1 MEFQF
6 CPNCMAY
13 KRMRPVSAREE
24 QVSAGVIAAIMLAWL
39 LSRNSIHWTSWV
51 LAAIVFPMSAYFA
64 WPRKNRLRCE
74 GCHNISPVGDPI

>member
-6 CPNCMAY
+6 CPSCMAY

-24 QVSAGVIAAIMLAWL
+24 QIAAAVIGAIMIAWL
-39 LSRNSIHWTSWV
+39 LSRDSIHWTSWV

-64 WPRKNRLRCE
+64 WPRKNHLRCE
-74 GCHNISPVGDPI
+74 GCHNITSVGDPL

>member
-13 KRMRPVSAREE
+13 KRMRYVSARGE
-24 QVSAGVIAAIMLAWL
+24 QVAAGVIAAIMLAWL
-39 LSRNSIHWTSWV
+39 LSRGAVHWTSWV

-74 GCHNISPVGDPI
+74 GCHNTTSIGDPL